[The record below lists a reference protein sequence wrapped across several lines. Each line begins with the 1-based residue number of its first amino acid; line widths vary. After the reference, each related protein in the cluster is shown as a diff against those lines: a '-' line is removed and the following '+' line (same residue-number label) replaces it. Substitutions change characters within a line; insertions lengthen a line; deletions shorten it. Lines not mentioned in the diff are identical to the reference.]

1 MNDKVCNEVLVLLT
15 VRLML
20 HAGEDGESIR
30 PTVNRLKAANIGSI
44 LDYAAEAD
52 VGDSKRKDID
62 VNRNVLQSRT
72 YDYSG
77 EEECDK
83 NAEISLKA
91 IQAATESKGFAA
103 VKVCSSMRNGHSV
116 IMHQLCGVFV
126 IADDGTGQTGI
137 VAGLCMFV
145 SSFMSLLLIT
155 IYSLTAASVS
165 YHS

>member
-1 MNDKVCNEVLVLLT
+1 MRDSCP
-15 VRLML
+15 
-20 HAGEDGESIR
+20 AGEDGESIR

-103 VKVCSSMRNGHSV
+103 VKVRSSMFHTDINVVLRSFTCPCAACVVSV
-116 IMHQLCGVFV
+116 
-126 IADDGTGQTGI
+126 
-137 VAGLCMFV
+137 
-145 SSFMSLLLIT
+145 
-155 IYSLTAASVS
+155 
-165 YHS
+165 